1 MKLENNKVGG
11 VLHRPKLLKTIFSKR
26 KNQFQSI
33 LNKVKDDPA
42 LERKMKNKIKNS
54 TLSNNKL
61 RQELV
66 NMLPPMIEFSENNSV
81 KNNFKNNRTNNT
93 ITKKMRTS
101 LKNYSVENQ
110 LSVRNYSSNN
120 SSFINSPRTPLRN
133 NNNLYPEPNALSE
146 LDQYKQL
153 LNKKSKEL
161 EKLLKFKTE
170 LNKNR
175 EDLKLTEKNIQNKY
189 NRFIREHQEG
199 RNYMNFDLLS
209 NIASFQQGKRE
220 INKQIKNKQ
229 NEINKIEKNL
239 EKIFNKVK
247 NLEKTV
253 NQLEEQR
260 NYLLKLEKNF
270 GR

>member
-11 VLHRPKLLKTIFSKR
+11 VFHRPNSLKTIFPKR

-33 LNKVKDDPA
+33 LNKVKDDPV

-54 TLSNNKL
+54 RLSNNEL
-61 RQELV
+61 RKELV
-66 NMLPPMIEFSENNSV
+66 NMLPPMIEFSETNKSV
-81 KNNFKNNRTNNT
+81 KQNFTMGPNNTRTN
-93 ITKKMRTS
+93 S
-101 LKNYSVENQ
+101 SFV
-110 LSVRNYSSNN
+110 SSNN
-120 SSFINSPRTPLRN
+120 SSVINPRNSPRTPLRN

-153 LNKKSKEL
+153 LNKKGKEL

-175 EDLKLTEKNIQNKY
+175 EELKLTEKNIQNKY
-189 NRFIREHQEG
+189 NRFIKEHQQG
-199 RNYMNFDLLS
+199 RNFMPFNLFS
-209 NIASFQQGKRE
+209 NVASFQQGKRE

-229 NEINKIEKNL
+229 NEINNIEKNL
-239 EKIFNKVK
+239 EQIFNKVK
-247 NLEKTV
+247 NLKETV
-253 NQLEEQR
+253 NQLQERR
-260 NYLLKLEKNF
+260 NYLLRLEKNF